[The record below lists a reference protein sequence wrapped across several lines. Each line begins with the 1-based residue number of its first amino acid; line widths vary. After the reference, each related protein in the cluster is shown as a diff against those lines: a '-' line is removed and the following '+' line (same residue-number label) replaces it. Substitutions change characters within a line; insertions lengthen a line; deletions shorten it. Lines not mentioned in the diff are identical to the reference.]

1 MKKLIFLLLMIVS
14 FSICAEGSGDKK
26 NSEDKRTIIT
36 TVTMENGERK
46 KLIKTIGYY
55 PGMEIEYVS
64 EQIDGEDEEKWT
76 WYFPNGTVM
85 LTGTRSSMG
94 NIGKWTKYY
103 GNGKIQN
110 EIYFNDLGESMDNLY
125 ATYYPNGQLAV
136 KQTPTL
142 MEKYDPDGNLQTS
155 KEYEFLPNGDSIP
168 DGKYEEYE
176 DGKPV
181 VKGRYAQGKEDGMW
195 YWYDKEGNIR
205 YIGLFNNGVLE
216 NPDQIDE

>member
-1 MKKLIFLLLMIVS
+1 MLMIVS

-26 NSEDKRTIIT
+26 KSEDKQTIIT
-36 TVTMENGERK
+36 TVTTENGERK

-85 LTGTRSSMG
+85 LTGIRSSMG

-110 EIYFNDLGESMDNLY
+110 EIYFNDLGERMDNLY

-176 DGKPV
+176 NGKPV
-181 VKGRYAQGKEDGMW
+181 VKGRYVQGKEDGMW
-195 YWYDKEGNIR
+195 YWYDKEGKIK

-216 NPDQIDE
+216 NPEQIDE